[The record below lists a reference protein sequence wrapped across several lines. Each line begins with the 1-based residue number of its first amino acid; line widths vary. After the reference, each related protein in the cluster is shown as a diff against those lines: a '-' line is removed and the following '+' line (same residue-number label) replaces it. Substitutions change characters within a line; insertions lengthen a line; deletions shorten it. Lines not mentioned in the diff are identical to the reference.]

1 MCDIEKIRTE
11 LQARLGAPG
20 KWELLFH
27 EGHLIQG
34 LARRI
39 ETGREFPNPYAQ
51 KAGLIGKPA
60 SAYMRDGEKIPVL
73 ADTDV
78 AQVFNRCGCPDEL
91 PQFYLA
97 GEPSH
102 FRLNPAEATAGIL
115 VAGGNG
121 AGLNMVVDSIVKR
134 WTGLASEFRNDPL
147 VRPRLLGYI
156 GGFDGLAKGN
166 SVPLNIEITDSHA
179 SDPCIF
185 LKTLRGPR
193 FGDRHSPEAQR
204 ELSRLADAV
213 VRDRLDALFVIGG
226 NGTFSWATRL
236 FETLDEQRHPL
247 ALVGGPKTM
256 DWDLSFA
263 DATFGFRTAVDH
275 AVECIRTAHW
285 EAESQNRIA
294 VVELFGAGSG
304 FVALHAGFLSGVA
317 DVILIPELPHPEEA
331 VFRHIQRRL
340 EKRDHACVVLAEG
353 ALEEFRHGNRAV
365 KARAFASFLERLRQR
380 FPHRDFVDIRPRYL
394 IRGTPPNSFDLDL
407 AKYSGYL
414 MADAA
419 LSGYTN
425 CSVQWWQGNYVL
437 VPLPTAVAHLGQ
449 VPLWMP
455 YFWYMAQRYLLP
467 EASGDGATGAS

>member
-1 MCDIEKIRTE
+1 
-11 LQARLGAPG
+11 
-20 KWELLFH
+20 
-27 EGHLIQG
+27 
-34 LARRI
+34 
-39 ETGREFPNPYAQ
+39 
-51 KAGLIGKPA
+51 
-60 SAYMRDGEKIPVL
+60 
-73 ADTDV
+73 
-78 AQVFNRCGCPDEL
+78 
-91 PQFYLA
+91 
-97 GEPSH
+97 
-102 FRLNPAEATAGIL
+102 
-115 VAGGNG
+115 
-121 AGLNMVVDSIVKR
+121 
-134 WTGLASEFRNDPL
+134 
-147 VRPRLLGYI
+147 
-156 GGFDGLAKGN
+156 
-166 SVPLNIEITDSHA
+166 
-179 SDPCIF
+179 
-185 LKTLRGPR
+185 
-193 FGDRHSPEAQR
+193 
-204 ELSRLADAV
+204 
-213 VRDRLDALFVIGG
+213 
-226 NGTFSWATRL
+226 
-236 FETLDEQRHPL
+236 
-247 ALVGGPKTM
+247 M

>member
-1 MCDIEKIRTE
+1 MCDVEKVRAA

-27 EGHLIQG
+27 NGHLIQG
-34 LARRI
+34 LARRL
-39 ETGREFPNPYAQ
+39 ETGQDFPNPYAQ

-60 SAYMRDGEKIPVL
+60 SAYLRDGETLPAL

-78 AQVFNRCGCPDEL
+78 THVFNEYGCSGML
-91 PQFYLA
+91 PHFYLA

-134 WTGLASEFRNDPL
+134 WTGLASEFCNDL
-147 VRPRLLGYI
+147 AARPRLLGYI
-156 GGFDGLAKGN
+156 GGYDGLAAGKH
-166 SVPLNIEITDSHA
+166 VPLNIEMTDAHA

-193 FGDRHSPEAQR
+193 FDDRYSPAAQR
-204 ELSRLADAV
+204 ELDKLAAAV
-213 VRDRLDALFVIGG
+213 ERDHLDALFVIGG
-226 NGTFSWATRL
+226 NGTFGWAARL
-236 FETLDEQRHPL
+236 FEALEERRYPL
-247 ALVGGPKTM
+247 ALIGGPKTM

-317 DVILIPELPHPEEA
+317 DVILIPEFPHPEEA

-340 EKRDHACVVLAEG
+340 EKRDHAVLVLAEG

-365 KARAFASFLERLRQR
+365 KARAFASFLERLKQR
-380 FPHRDFVDIRPRYL
+380 FPQRDFVDIRPRYL

-425 CSVQWWQGNYVL
+425 CSVQLWQGNYVL
-437 VPLPTAVAHLGQ
+437 VPLPTAVARLGQ

-467 EASGDGATGAS
+467 EVSGHRVTVPA